1 MYPDLHQ
8 NYQDPHHNDL
18 DPHQNYPELI
28 KKLSIC
34 IEFVLNLVRII
45 LLQMSPPFSVR
56 KFKFLN
62 GKKDAEDVEK
72 FSA

>member
-1 MYPDLHQ
+1 MYPDLHQMYPDLHQ

-45 LLQMSPPFSVR
+45 LL
-56 KFKFLN
+56 
-62 GKKDAEDVEK
+62 
-72 FSA
+72 